1 MSAITSQPGVVP
13 HIFTANSQELS
24 GLNYLNTLDKLEI
37 KQKVEL
43 CEALTGFE
51 TKNKYQI
58 LDSLGQDVF
67 FMTEETDC
75 CTRNCCGQ
83 LRPFTFHVTDTLGQ
97 EVLTM
102 TRGCTLSP
110 CGWPNCYLCLCCCP
124 CATSEIAVTSLGVS
138 VGVIRG
144 DP

>member
-67 FMTEETDC
+67 FMTEETD
-75 CTRNCCGQ
+75 
-83 LRPFTFHVTDTLGQ
+83 
-97 EVLTM
+97 
-102 TRGCTLSP
+102 
-110 CGWPNCYLCLCCCP
+110 
-124 CATSEIAVTSLGVS
+124 A
-138 VGVIRG
+138 
-144 DP
+144 